1 MAAVDSTSDGTSTPG
16 ECVSLDTRGPSSA
29 LATWCVPGFS
39 KVRAKQ
45 LWSAP
50 FTVGP
55 YSCRLLLY
63 PRGDS
68 QALPGYL
75 SLYLQVSDPKAPA
88 GKWDCFASYRLGV
101 RHAQEPATR
110 TVARDSWHRFSGK
123 KRSHG
128 WCDFTAVGPL
138 VDPRTGFCA
147 ADTLVLT
154 AEVTFLTESVQF
166 DALDGSTAQGATSNG
181 RTDGS
186 DANEAAPEG
195 GRAHSSLAAAGTAT
209 APGGDVL
216 SGKFTWR
223 VLNFSLFQARVCSD
237 VRGAW
242 AWATPRVWR
251 AHNCGPRRVVPR
263 VLCALD
269 ATLVLCPCLSH
280 GELTHAAHMCPRSP
294 THQEMIK
301 TQKIMS
307 PVFPAADCA
316 LRLSVYATQVA
327 GAEYLSMCL
336 ESKDTEKGSAAGG
349 AAPERSCW
357 CLFRMSVLPS
367 APEPPPGGGT
377 ALRPAVFKDSYGR
390 FAADTKSGDN
400 TSLGWNDFQ
409 LMSTFLDPASGFL
422 HDDTA
427 TFSVVFHVI
436 KESATFTRTPLPAL
450 NHGGRGRKG
459 GAGAGDHHHQ
469 RDRDR
474 GVGTLTGPGMG
485 PRGSGVSGGVGDAVE
500 VFGGKFVWRIDH
512 FTRLKDLLK
521 KRKITGLCIKSRRFQ
536 VGGRDLRLIIYPR
549 GQSQPPQHLSMFLEV
564 THPRAPSPDWSCFVS
579 HRLAVVCQHGS
590 AAGDAKAITIGNSS
604 SNGGNGNG
612 SSSTPDKS
620 VAKESQNRYNRTAK
634 DWGWREFITLTS
646 LFDAEAGYLV
656 NDSVVF
662 SAEVLIL
669 KESSELRTGSP
680 ASELTSLPAGAAP
693 AGQQRRVCASFAW
706 RVENFGAFKE
716 ILETRKIFSRYFS
729 AGSCEL
735 RIGVYESFD
744 TLCIYLES
752 EPPSASGSS
761 ALVDARNYWV
771 RYRIAVVHQR
781 SPDKTTWRESSICT
795 RTWNNSVL
803 QFMKASEMV
812 EPDAGLVARDTAV
825 FACEVL
831 ECCLWFEFGDVELG
845 NPPPESVASAT
856 PAAAASAAAGGDAG
870 GAAGKATA
878 PPAGKA
884 QAPPRLLQGADDE
897 PQAAAD
903 GGFNDDD
910 APGTSSSSAAVT
922 VAETGDGGDGRGAQG
937 EQQPQQESSAEGS
950 ADVTTG
956 AGAMADPVAAFRSLA
971 ARLGAHF
978 AARDEG
984 PPIVP
989 SPAAL
994 VAAAKAQAENAAACI
1009 VFATAFGGFVRDP
1022 VRVRRVLL
1030 PVSAG
1035 GKSGGGKHSSNGGA
1049 TADDD
1054 AHAGKCLASMLL
1066 DVPQLAGHVTE
1077 ALVQVL
1083 ALALRCNAKGGDHE
1097 EGPDGVATE
1106 DDVSSTSSPADATW
1120 DDALADVA
1128 QLILAALTP
1137 PTPAGE
1143 STASSGDAHPSA
1155 DSPAAATAQ
1164 HMPPASTAL
1173 VCSLLRSAPAA
1184 YIQGIALLAPH
1195 IVHPSRHAD
1204 LVPPLLAAAR
1214 ADDLSSAS
1222 RMAVLTSLSML
1233 HLDANCATTALQEA
1247 IGVLPLLHEGSHLH
1261 TVATFALRVASHGAL
1276 RTSVLPAVRARAKDA
1291 TEAEAKG
1298 LADAAALATQLSS
1311 DLGPVVMSIAEVA
1324 WGGAVAVA
1332 TGANGKGNKAQS
1344 GKSHKRTGSSGGAP
1358 VVANGTSVAHEGDG
1372 AAEAGAVE
1380 GESSADDHPA
1390 VAPGL
1395 TWVAEA
1401 AVLVECVA
1409 NPGGASASD
1418 AVSLLCRGVARHDVG
1433 AACLILALHANGR
1446 PAARVA
1452 AVTSTICEALA
1463 RTSGAAS
1470 CRAVAHDVFAA
1481 VAHRLLSQSEELS
1494 DDKAAAASDD
1504 AVDDTSTGLETLL
1517 HGVISRALSST
1528 SDPASRS
1535 TSLEFLCDACG
1546 PVGQWC
1552 SRVLAL
1558 VLRAASRAN
1567 ADAAAATGKVK
1578 DAEAKVNAAKQA
1590 VADELTSLR
1599 KERAAAQSRAAAAE
1613 AAAQRAK
1620 ADMEASIEKTARE
1633 RRELAEK
1640 LRSLEAQLSWTAAE
1654 RADASEALVKERDA
1668 ALAQVKELDGAL
1680 QRSKAATKESIK
1692 RVAKE
1697 KQALTDR
1704 AVRAE
1709 TAASEAVA
1717 AAQRAAQ
1724 QQQQR
1729 QQAGASGDSAATAA
1743 YLAGMEAK
1751 LRASEEYISTLER
1764 SLAEEAARHA
1774 PLYGSGL
1781 ETLTLDQLEALRSI
1795 HTDGLRAVAAV
1806 LLAHQHEE
1814 QAAAAA
1820 AAAASAVVALGVDD
1834 ELDMAG
1840 TSGSDAM
1847 TASSGITRTGT
1858 PGFMGLGS
1866 LVNGYAGG
1874 GGHTL
1879 WGTGATDG
1887 AAPQGLPSL
1896 GLGAQWADRKDGA
1909 NRETWY

>member
-1 MAAVDSTSDGTSTPG
+1 
-16 ECVSLDTRGPSSA
+16 
-29 LATWCVPGFS
+29 
-39 KVRAKQ
+39 
-45 LWSAP
+45 
-50 FTVGP
+50 
-55 YSCRLLLY
+55 
-63 PRGDS
+63 
-68 QALPGYL
+68 
-75 SLYLQVSDPKAPA
+75 
-88 GKWDCFASYRLGV
+88 
-101 RHAQEPATR
+101 
-110 TVARDSWHRFSGK
+110 
-123 KRSHG
+123 
-128 WCDFTAVGPL
+128 
-138 VDPRTGFCA
+138 
-147 ADTLVLT
+147 
-154 AEVTFLTESVQF
+154 
-166 DALDGSTAQGATSNG
+166 
-181 RTDGS
+181 
-186 DANEAAPEG
+186 
-195 GRAHSSLAAAGTAT
+195 
-209 APGGDVL
+209 
-216 SGKFTWR
+216 
-223 VLNFSLFQARVCSD
+223 
-237 VRGAW
+237 
-242 AWATPRVWR
+242 
-251 AHNCGPRRVVPR
+251 
-263 VLCALD
+263 
-269 ATLVLCPCLSH
+269 
-280 GELTHAAHMCPRSP
+280 
-294 THQEMIK
+294 MIK

-336 ESKDTEKGSAAGG
+336 ESKDTEKGSATGG

-367 APEPPPGGGT
+367 APEPPPGGG
-377 ALRPAVFKDSYGR
+377 APPRPAVFKDSYGR

-459 GAGAGDHHHQ
+459 GAASGDHHHH

-474 GVGTLTGPGMG
+474 GVGILTGPGLG
-485 PRGSGVSGGVGDAVE
+485 ARGGGVAGGAGGEAAE

-590 AAGDAKAITIGNSS
+590 TAGAGEAKTVA
-604 SNGGNGNG
+604 NGGG
-612 SSSTPDKS
+612 SHGGGVTPDRS

-634 DWGWREFITLTS
+634 DWGWREFITLTT

-669 KESSELRTGSP
+669 KESSELRTSAP
-680 ASELTSLPAGAAP
+680 ASELASLPAGAAP
-693 AGQQRRVCASFAW
+693 AGGPLRRVCASFAW

-831 ECCLWFEFGDVELG
+831 ECCPWFEFGDVELG
-845 NPPPESVASAT
+845 NPPPESVAAAT
-856 PAAAASAAAGGDAG
+856 PAAAAAGSAAGAGGDG
-870 GAAGKATA
+870 GSGAAGKASG
-878 PPAGKA
+878 PPAGGKP
-884 QAPPRLLQGADDE
+884 QAPPRLLQGVDDE

-903 GGFNDDD
+903 GGFNGDDG
-910 APGTSSSSAAVT
+910 PGSPSVAGAVT
-922 VAETGDGGDGRGAQG
+922 DNGDGGASRGAQA
-937 EQQPQQESSAEGS
+937 EQTLPTLEAGPLE
-950 ADVTTG
+950 ADFASG
-956 AGAMADPVAAFRSLA
+956 AVSLSDPVAAFRSLA

-994 VAAAKAQAENAAACI
+994 VAAVRAQADNPAACHLI
-1009 VFATAFGGFVRDP
+1009 GNAFANFVYDP

-1035 GKSGGGKHSSNGGA
+1035 GKSGGGKHSSGGSA
-1049 TADDD
+1049 ADDE
-1054 AHAGKCLASMLL
+1054 ANGAYAGKCLASMLL
-1066 DVPQLAGHVTE
+1066 DVPQLAAYVTE
-1077 ALVQVL
+1077 ALVAVL
-1083 ALALRCNAKGGDHE
+1083 GSALGCSTDVVGGFGSEDEGPGSSEEEE
-1097 EGPDGVATE
+1097 EGG
-1106 DDVSSTSSPADATW
+1106 SMADSTW
-1120 DDALADVA
+1120 DDTPADVA

-1137 PTPAGE
+1137 AATVPGEAAPAGGN
-1143 STASSGDAHPSA
+1143 AS
-1155 DSPAAATAQ
+1155 
-1164 HMPPASTAL
+1164 PPAESAFSAMMQHRAPGSTEQ
-1173 VCSLLRSAPAA
+1173 VCALLRSAPAA

-1195 IVHPSRHAD
+1195 IVPPSRHSD

-1214 ADDLSSAS
+1214 ADDLSSSS

-1233 HLDANCATTALQEA
+1233 HLDANCATSALQEA
-1247 IGVLPLLHEGSHLH
+1247 VGVLSLLHEGGHLH

-1276 RTSVLPAVRARAKDA
+1276 RSSVLPAVRARAKDA
-1291 TEAEAKG
+1291 TEEEAKG
-1298 LADAAALATQLSS
+1298 LADAAALATQLSG
-1311 DLGPVVMSIAEVA
+1311 DLGPVVMSIADIS
-1324 WGGAVAVA
+1324 WGGTANAA
-1332 TGANGKGNKAQS
+1332 GGANGKGKAQPGT
-1344 GKSHKRTGSSGGAP
+1344 GKGHKRSSSSGGPPA
-1358 VVANGTSVAHEGDG
+1358 VANGTAGPHSGEGAHHDGDG
-1372 AAEAGAVE
+1372 AAEASAVE
-1380 GESSADDHPA
+1380 GESSADDHSPGSS
-1390 VAPGL
+1390 APGL
-1395 TWVAEA
+1395 TWIAET

-1409 NPGGASASD
+1409 GPGSASASD
-1418 AVSLLCRGVARHDVG
+1418 AVSLLCRGVARQEVG
-1433 AACLILALHANGR
+1433 AASLILALHANAR

-1463 RTSGAAS
+1463 RTSGAPP
-1470 CRAVAHDVFAA
+1470 CRAVAHEVFAA
-1481 VAHRLLSQSEELS
+1481 VAHSLMTHSSEEHTE
-1494 DDKAAAASDD
+1494 DKAATPSDD
-1504 AVDDTSTGLETLL
+1504 AGNDSSAALEALL
-1517 HGVISRALSST
+1517 HGVISRALSSST
-1528 SDPASRS
+1528 DQSSRA
-1535 TSLEFLCDACG
+1535 TALDFLCDACG
-1546 PVGQWC
+1546 PAGQWC

-1567 ADAAAATGKVK
+1567 ADAAAATGKVR

-1590 VADELTSLR
+1590 VADELASLR

-1620 ADMEASIEKTARE
+1620 ADMEAGIEKTARE

-1654 RADASEALVKERDA
+1654 RADASDALVKERDA

-1680 QRSKAATKESIK
+1680 QRSKAATKESVK

-1717 AAQRAAQ
+1717 AAQRAVQ

-1729 QQAGASGDSAATAA
+1729 QQLQPGSSGDSAATAA

-1751 LRASEEYISTLER
+1751 LRASEEYIATLER

-1781 ETLTLDQLEALRSI
+1781 ETLTLDQLDALRSI

-1806 LLAHQHEE
+1806 QLAHQHEE

-1834 ELDMAG
+1834 ELDPG
-1840 TSGSDAM
+1840 PDAM

-1858 PGFMGLGS
+1858 PGFMGLGG
-1866 LVNGYAGG
+1866 LVNGFAGG

-1879 WGTGATDG
+1879 WGQPAATDG
-1887 AAPQGLPSL
+1887 APQQGLPSL
-1896 GLGAQWADRKDGA
+1896 GLGAQWAERKDGA
-1909 NRETWY
+1909 QRDWF

>member
-1 MAAVDSTSDGTSTPG
+1 M
-16 ECVSLDTRGPSSA
+16 C
-29 LATWCVPGFS
+29 
-39 KVRAKQ
+39 
-45 LWSAP
+45 AP
-50 FTVGP
+50 
-55 YSCRLLLY
+55 
-63 PRGDS
+63 
-68 QALPGYL
+68 
-75 SLYLQVSDPKAPA
+75 
-88 GKWDCFASYRLGV
+88 
-101 RHAQEPATR
+101 
-110 TVARDSWHRFSGK
+110 
-123 KRSHG
+123 RSHN
-128 WCDFTAVGPL
+128 P
-138 VDPRTGFCA
+138 
-147 ADTLVLT
+147 
-154 AEVTFLTESVQF
+154 
-166 DALDGSTAQGATSNG
+166 
-181 RTDGS
+181 
-186 DANEAAPEG
+186 
-195 GRAHSSLAAAGTAT
+195 
-209 APGGDVL
+209 
-216 SGKFTWR
+216 
-223 VLNFSLFQARVCSD
+223 
-237 VRGAW
+237 
-242 AWATPRVWR
+242 
-251 AHNCGPRRVVPR
+251 
-263 VLCALD
+263 
-269 ATLVLCPCLSH
+269 
-280 GELTHAAHMCPRSP
+280 
-294 THQEMIK
+294 QEMIK

-349 AAPERSCW
+349 GAPQERSCW

-367 APEPPPGGGT
+367 APEPPPGGGPP
-377 ALRPAVFKDSYGR
+377 LRPAVFKDSYGR

-459 GAGAGDHHHQ
+459 GAGAGDHHHH

-474 GVGTLTGPGMG
+474 GVGTLTGPGVG
-485 PRGSGVSGGVGDAVE
+485 PRGSGGSGVGGDAGE

-590 AAGDAKAITIGNSS
+590 AGDAKAIANGNSS
-604 SNGGNGNG
+604 GNGG
-612 SSSTPDKS
+612 SSSPDKS

-656 NDSVVF
+656 NDTVVF

-680 ASELTSLPAGAAP
+680 ASELTSLPSGAAP
-693 AGQQRRVCASFAW
+693 GGQSRRVCASFAW

-831 ECCLWFEFGDVELG
+831 ECCPWFEFGDVELG
-845 NPPPESVASAT
+845 NPPLESIASAT
-856 PAAAASAAAGGDAG
+856 PAAAAAAGGDAG
-870 GAAGKATA
+870 GASGKASA

-903 GGFNDDD
+903 GGFDDDD
-910 APGTSSSSAAVT
+910 APGTSFSSAAVT
-922 VAETGDGGDGRGAQG
+922 VAETGDGGDGRGAQA
-937 EQQPQQESSAEGS
+937 EQQPQQEALAEGG

-956 AGAMADPVAAFRSLA
+956 TGAMADPVAAFRSLA

-989 SPAAL
+989 SPSAL
-994 VAAAKAQAENAAACI
+994 IAAAKARAENAAACV

-1035 GKSGGGKHSSNGGA
+1035 GKSGGGKHPSNGVSGA
-1049 TADDD
+1049 GDD

-1083 ALALRCNAKGGDHE
+1083 ALALRCNTAVGGDHE
-1097 EGPDGVATE
+1097 AGADGVATE

-1120 DDALADVA
+1120 DDAPADVA

-1137 PTPAGE
+1137 ATPAGE
-1143 STASSGDAHPSA
+1143 TTAAGGDANPSA
-1155 DSPAAATAQ
+1155 DSPTAATAQ

-1233 HLDANCATTALQEA
+1233 HLDAHCATSALQEA

-1276 RTSVLPAVRARAKDA
+1276 RTSVLPAVRARAKEA
-1291 TEAEAKG
+1291 TEEEAKG

-1324 WGGAVAVA
+1324 WGGAVAG
-1332 TGANGKGNKAQS
+1332 TSGANGKGKAQS
-1344 GKSHKRTGSSGGAP
+1344 GKGHKRTGSSGGAP

-1372 AAEAGAVE
+1372 AAEAAAVE
-1380 GESSADDHPA
+1380 GESSADDHPTTT
-1390 VAPGL
+1390 PGL
-1395 TWVAEA
+1395 TWVAETS
-1401 AVLVECVA
+1401 VLVECVA

-1418 AVSLLCRGVARHDVG
+1418 AVSLLCRGVARHDVS
-1433 AACLILALHANGR
+1433 APCLILALHANGR

-1452 AVTSTICEALA
+1452 AVTSTICEALV
-1463 RTSGAAS
+1463 RTSGAVS
-1470 CRAVAHDVFAA
+1470 CRVVAHDVFAA
-1481 VAHRLLSQSEELS
+1481 VAHRLLSHSDEHT
-1494 DDKAAAASDD
+1494 DDKAAVASDD
-1504 AVDDTSTGLETLL
+1504 VVDDISTGLETLL
-1517 HGVISRALSST
+1517 HSVISRALSAT
-1528 SDPASRS
+1528 NDPTSRS
-1535 TSLEFLCDACG
+1535 TALEFLCDACG
-1546 PVGQWC
+1546 PSGQWC

-1578 DAEAKVNAAKQA
+1578 DAEAKVHAAKQA

-1620 ADMEASIEKTARE
+1620 ADMEAGIEKTARE

-1654 RADASEALVKERDA
+1654 RADASDALVKERDA

-1680 QRSKAATKESIK
+1680 QRSKAATKESVK

-1834 ELDMAG
+1834 ELD
-1840 TSGSDAM
+1840 GSDAM
-1847 TASSGITRTGT
+1847 TASSGITRTST

-1866 LVNGYAGG
+1866 LVNGYAGA

-1879 WGTGATDG
+1879 WGTGVTDG
-1887 AAPQGLPSL
+1887 ATPQGLPSL
-1896 GLGAQWADRKDGA
+1896 GLGALKWEDQRKEGA
-1909 NRETWY
+1909 KTRETWY